1 MVEIFDVSLVA
12 QHVKNLPL
20 CRRHK
25 KQVQS
30 LDLKDPL
37 EEEMVA
43 YSSVLAWKNLM
54 DREAWLAIVHG
65 VAKSRTRLSD

>member
-1 MVEIFDVSLVA
+1 MGKESASLQVT
-12 QHVKNLPL
+12 QE
-20 CRRHK
+20 

-54 DREAWLAIVHG
+54 DREPGWLQSMG
-65 VAKSRTRLSD
+65 